1 MFWFWLLLF
10 GAAIGAVS
18 GLLGI
23 GGGVLLIP
31 GLILL
36 FGFSQAEAQGTS
48 LAVLIPPIGI
58 FAALVYYQ
66 HGFVRLP
73 VIGLIALGFMIG
85 AYFGARLVPH
95 ISPAHLRL
103 AFGVLM
109 LYLGFVFV
117 LNPNDNRTGVALP
130 AGLAATI
137 TTILAVVFRRRAKS
151 KTTLPPP
158 SSDHGY
164 HI

>member
-1 MFWFWLLLF
+1 MFWFGLLLF

-23 GGGVLLIP
+23 GGGVLLMP
-31 GLILL
+31 GLVLL

-58 FAALVYYQ
+58 FAAMVYYQ

-73 VIGLIALGFMIG
+73 VVGLIAAGFMLG

-95 ISPAHLRL
+95 VSATHLRL
-103 AFGVLM
+103 AFGVLL

-117 LNPNDNRTGVALP
+117 WNSNDSRPGVALP
-130 AGLAATI
+130 AGAAAV
-137 TTILAVVFRRRAKS
+137 LSAVVARFFRLRLPPKRP
-151 KTTLPPP
+151 LPPP
-158 SSDHGY
+158 VGDQEY